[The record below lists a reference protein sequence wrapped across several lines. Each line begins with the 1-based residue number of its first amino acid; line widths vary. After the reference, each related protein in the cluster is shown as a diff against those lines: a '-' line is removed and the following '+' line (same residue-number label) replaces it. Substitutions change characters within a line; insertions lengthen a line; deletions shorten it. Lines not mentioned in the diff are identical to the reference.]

1 MLTHYRA
8 ALAFRHA
15 HATLAA
21 GDMMDIAAT
30 GEVAHFIRHGDETIF
45 CAFNL
50 SGEEASISLPAGTWV
65 PIGPELG
72 SVAPAAGKVR
82 LPAWG
87 VALATKT

>member
-1 MLTHYRA
+1 MADMGA
-8 ALAFRHA
+8 A
-15 HATLAA
+15 
-21 GDMMDIAAT
+21 

-50 SGEEASISLPAGTWV
+50 SGEEASFSLPAGNWV

-72 SVAPAAGKVR
+72 SAALTGH

-87 VALATKT
+87 VVLAKKT